1 MFIAYKTNEDTIRV
15 SPGVKNAIRVKNDAV
30 RSKGEIGDQINIKR
44 SVKNYRTRDSNLL
57 EGCQV
62 TVSAP
67 FIMTKNAFIILSIND
82 NQFLDQTYG
91 RPLPSTVHYVQIRP
105 NKIQLP

>member
-15 SPGVKNAIRVKNDAV
+15 SPGVKKCNKGKMMRLDQKGKLGIRLILKEVWKIIEHV
-30 RSKGEIGDQINIKR
+30 I
-44 SVKNYRTRDSNLL
+44 SNLL

-67 FIMTKNAFIILSIND
+67 FIMTKKRIYNSE
-82 NQFLDQTYG
+82 
-91 RPLPSTVHYVQIRP
+91 H
-105 NKIQLP
+105 

>member
-15 SPGVKNAIRVKNDAV
+15 SPGVKNAIRVN
-30 RSKGEIGDQINIKR
+30 QINIKR
-44 SVKNYRTRDSNLL
+44 SVKNDRTRDSNLL
-57 EGCQV
+57 GGCQV

-67 FIMTKNAFIILSIND
+67 FIMTKNAFIILSING

-105 NKIQLP
+105 NAIQLP